1 MMPSGINNSLKR
13 DLEHQ
18 LLQKAQAMGMERAR
32 AAQSNIAENL
42 QNAVPDGAVEPTSD
56 GRVILRARRLFSR
69 MINDERLRD
78 PHIFMSERFK
88 G

>member
-1 MMPSGINNSLKR
+1 MMPSGINNSLNR

-42 QNAVPDGAVEPTSD
+42 QNAVPDSVVEQTSD
-56 GRVILRARRLFSR
+56 GSVILRARRLFSR
-69 MINDERLRD
+69 LINDERLRD
-78 PHIFMSERFK
+78 PSIFTSERFIE
-88 G
+88 